1 MLPDAVL
8 HEHDR
13 LVETSMVSYLL
24 ACITHL
30 HAFLGIIHDSFA
42 LPVSQHR
49 CSVVELDAT
58 PVHGNS
64 QGST

>member
-1 MLPDAVL
+1 MLTDAVL
-8 HEHDR
+8 HENYR

-24 ACITHL
+24 ACITHV

-49 CSVVELDAT
+49 CSVVGLDAT
-58 PVHGNS
+58 PAYGN
-64 QGST
+64 T